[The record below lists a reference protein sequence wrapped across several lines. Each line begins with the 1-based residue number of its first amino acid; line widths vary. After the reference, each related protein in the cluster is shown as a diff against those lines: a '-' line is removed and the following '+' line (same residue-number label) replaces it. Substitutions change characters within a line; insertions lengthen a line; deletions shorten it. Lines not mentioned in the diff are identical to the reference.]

1 MIKSQE
7 DAFANSQPELALLK
21 GSATVHLDQG
31 QGNWTI
37 KYNLDE

>member
-21 GSATVHLDQG
+21 GSSTVHLDQ
-31 QGNWTI
+31 TR
-37 KYNLDE
+37 KLDYKIQS